1 MIAQGLKVLI
11 EEATRHEAELPA
23 ARRALLYRGLAEVCG
38 CPHQSALL
46 RTLARQLEEA
56 DRRCR
61 EFRFELPTET
71 PPSLEQTAKMAV

>member
-23 ARRALLYRGLAEVCG
+23 ARRALLYRGLAG
-38 CPHQSALL
+38 
-46 RTLARQLEEA
+46 QLEEA

-61 EFRFELPTET
+61 EFRFELPIET
-71 PPSLEQTAKMAV
+71 PPSGEQTAKMAV